1 MTQLV
6 PADHT
11 GLWRREV
18 ITAPGYRDETTR
30 VLWLQTRSWYA
41 DLRVPADRP
50 PARGEG
56 FGAYDDAELIALAKI
71 QGFAGELAAKD
82 GICFWRRDL
91 DHQPAGPLPDEAC
104 CAVEG
109 EVMIEDGLHA
119 DYQEIWRREPGSQ
132 SPLAAFRLDGADRD
146 GLLVIGGG
154 HMIEF
159 VARAGP
165 APVGDSLAA
174 LVEAELAAGR
184 REAAEALLD
193 TQIRYAVQ
201 DGEGAWITRLSSQPW
216 REGRRFSA
224 DLDERTGQL
233 ETDAGLGD
241 RSTPPNPRRR
251 SASLSTARRR
261 PKGARR

>member
-1 MTQLV
+1 MTEFV

-50 PARGEG
+50 PPRGEG
-56 FGAYDDAELIALAKI
+56 FAAYGDAELIALAKI
-71 QGFAGELAAKD
+71 QGFAGQLTAKD

-91 DHQPAGPLPDEAC
+91 DFQPAGRLPDEAR
-104 CAVEG
+104 CAVDG

-119 DYQEIWRREPGSQ
+119 DYQEIWRREPSSQ
-132 SPLAAFRLDGADRD
+132 TPLAAYRLEGADRD
-146 GLLVIGGG
+146 GLLVIGGQ
-154 HMIEF
+154 HLIEF
-159 VARAGP
+159 VGRPGA

-174 LVEAELAAGR
+174 LVEAELAAGQR
-184 REAAEALLD
+184 AGAEALLD
-193 TQIRYAVQ
+193 TRIRYAVW
-201 DGEGAWITRLSSQPW
+201 DGDGAWVTRLSSQPW

-224 DLDERTGQL
+224 RLDKRTGQL
-233 ETDAGLGD
+233 ETDAGLWRPLDATEPTQTLGQPVD
-241 RSTPPNPRRR
+241 GMAKAEG
-251 SASLSTARRR
+251 SA
-261 PKGARR
+261 